1 MSLHT
6 DFLATRQ
13 HLKQALEKAS
23 MSQDNHLR
31 AAVLALI
38 AAHYLHTAGDHA
50 SAVLETCEQLAA
62 GLGAPAVKS
71 SVATP
76 TGNVRL
82 GLWVGEKLLDECK
95 YLRL

>member
-1 MSLHT
+1 MRLRA
-6 DFLATRQ
+6 DFLVFRQ
-13 HLKQALEKAS
+13 HLKQALELAS
-23 MSQDNHLR
+23 ASQDNHLR

-71 SVATP
+71 SVPTP

-82 GLWVGEKLLDECK
+82 GLWVGQKLLGECK
-95 YLRL
+95 YL